1 MEIVT
6 FFLVGKV
13 KQVGTCLQKKKTN
26 HIILR
31 KKLLRRFIEI
41 KCLKN

>member
-13 KQVGTCLQKKKTN
+13 KQVGTCLQKKKL
-26 HIILR
+26 IILFYGR
-31 KKLLRRFIEI
+31 
-41 KCLKN
+41 NY